1 MVADKEELVTILVC
15 YPKGIRKLALYSL
28 FTKFLTGTQLFS
40 YVWTFHRDIFY
51 SLKLLLK
58 CWRAN
63 RYCMKQYLSVVETE
77 LVAVNQRCWPAS
89 NSGSALASLTS
100 ASVHHQAFP
109 ELCPPL
115 HLTLHFQVTLLLGFW
130 LTSPTLA
137 RHRMAPELK

>member
-28 FTKFLTGTQLFS
+28 CTKFLTGTQLFS

-63 RYCMKQYLSVVETE
+63 RYCMKQYLPVVETE

-89 NSGSALASLTS
+89 LNFSKCAPPSL
-100 ASVHHQAFP
+100 P
-109 ELCPPL
+109 
-115 HLTLHFQVTLLLGFW
+115 
-130 LTSPTLA
+130 
-137 RHRMAPELK
+137 